1 MNWKAL
7 TKTARRTLSRNSS
20 KILLG
25 FGIAGAFTAVGFAI
39 TATPKA
45 MILLDEKKK
54 ELGVEKLDAKTIVKT
69 AAPVYIPTAIS
80 MAVSTGCIIGASS
93 VNDRRNAA
101 LAAAYT
107 MSETALRS
115 YQDKVAATIGED
127 KAQEIK
133 EAVTLEKMAK
143 CPEPDEIPTAKNL
156 APDDVSYDKKVKC
169 WESLSGKYFWTTRN
183 AIEKALNGL
192 NKQLLSDLS
201 VTENDLYDYLGM
213 EHCKNGDLL
222 GWDTQSCMMVDSQ
235 LSVLF
240 TCDRGVANELVRH
253 RIASFAQESTRYC
266 NYSKEKFES
275 SITVVEPFYIDK
287 EQNRLFY
294 RKWVESC
301 ELAEKTYFL
310 MLMNGYRPE
319 QARCV
324 LPLCLKTEIVVTAN
338 YREWRNIFKL
348 RTPVAAHP
356 QMRELMCP
364 LLLEVQKKIPVVFDD
379 IYTFWPADD
388 QTRKGSMVKE

>member
-1 MNWKAL
+1 MKIIEPKYEIL
-7 TKTARRTLSRNSS
+7 TDISEGGIKELQQIERVARVCYKSED
-20 KILLG
+20 KITPDGESAKKL
-25 FGIAGAFTAVGFAI
+25 VGFLV
-39 TATPKA
+39 KQGHEA
-45 MILLDEKKK
+45 M
-54 ELGVEKLDAKTIVKT
+54 
-69 AAPVYIPTAIS
+69 
-80 MAVSTGCIIGASS
+80 
-93 VNDRRNAA
+93 
-101 LAAAYT
+101 
-107 MSETALRS
+107 
-115 YQDKVAATIGED
+115 
-127 KAQEIK
+127 
-133 EAVTLEKMAK
+133 LE
-143 CPEPDEIPTAKNL
+143 
-156 APDDVSYDKKVKC
+156 
-169 WESLSGKYFWTTRN
+169 
-183 AIEKALNGL
+183 
-192 NKQLLSDLS
+192 
-201 VTENDLYDYLGM
+201 
-213 EHCKNGDLL
+213 H
-222 GWDTQSCMMVDSQ
+222 SQ

-240 TCDRGVANELVRH
+240 TCDRAIANELVRH

-364 LLLEVQKKIPVVFDD
+364 LLKELQSKIPVVFDD
-379 IYTFWPADD
+379 IYTYWPEDD
-388 QTRKGSMVKE
+388 QTGKESVEK